1 MERREFIKAVG
12 GTGCAGLFGGCALFR
27 DELRY
32 RSGGELH
39 RDFHASILD
48 GYNYIRDNYGEGAI
62 REVVAAFARGVYRTM
77 HEKLAAGDPSELLEY
92 WRYYMTRE
100 GGDFGVAETADGAV
114 FSVRGCPALRHLA
127 NRKVDGGE
135 GLCALTRLFN
145 EELTRDTPY
154 EIVQSC
160 ADGVC
165 RQALKRKG
173 GAA

>member
-1 MERREFIKAVG
+1 MKRREFIKTIG
-12 GTGCAGLFGGCALFR
+12 GVGCAGLFEGCALFR
-27 DELRY
+27 DDLRY

-48 GYNYIRDNYGEGAI
+48 GYNYVRDNYGEEAI

-92 WRYYMTRE
+92 WRYYMSRE
-100 GGDFGVAETADGAV
+100 GGDFTIEETANGAV
-114 FSVRGCPALRHLA
+114 FSVRGCPALGHLQA
-127 NRKVDGGE
+127 RKVDGGA

-160 ADGVC
+160 VNGVC
-165 RQALKRKG
+165 RQTLRKR
-173 GAA
+173 A